1 LISFDAENTPEGVLL
16 SWETASEVDNLGF
29 NIYRAETPEAEKV
42 RVNPTMI
49 LSKVMG
55 GTSGAFYEYLDED
68 VDAGTTTYYWLEA
81 VDFGLTTT
89 LYGPISAE

>member
-1 LISFDAENTPEGVLL
+1 VTEGVLL

-29 NIYRAETPEAEKV
+29 NIYKAEAPEAEKV
-42 RVNPTMI
+42 RVNPAMI
-49 LSKVMG
+49 LSKAMG

-68 VDAGTTTYYWLEA
+68 VETGKTYFYWLEA
-81 VDFGLTTT
+81 VDFALTKT